1 MTYLKLEKNKN
12 LEKNGNVLS
21 VMVMVAEAKR
31 ERASAKSGQSVSHRR
46 DERQNGNAPFLN
58 SSPIAFFARSDFRS
72 NYFWTFSTY
81 FSALFQQPS
90 IISNQCRPH
99 FCI

>member
-46 DERQNGNAPFLN
+46 DERQNGNAPFLF
-58 SSPIAFFARSDFRS
+58 SQLVADCFFREIRFSIKLFLDFF
-72 NYFWTFSTY
+72 NLLFCAI
-81 FSALFQQPS
+81 SAAQYNQQS
-90 IISNQCRPH
+90 M
-99 FCI
+99 